1 MVYQETLSYSDAVK
15 KKGKV
20 KEVDMRIGERLK
32 ELREIKNLSQTEWA
46 DILDI
51 SFQQFQKYEKG
62 SNRISFAS
70 ILMLSHALKIPLQ
83 DFAVQIDDEAIGLSD
98 NKQASI
104 AGYATN
110 EGLSRKEIKE
120 LLSLFHSVEDPK
132 TRKYLIKFIKGMVEN
147 KD

>member
-1 MVYQETLSYSDAVK
+1 MVYQEPIIYSEVAK

-20 KEVDMRIGERLK
+20 KEIDVRIGERLK

-46 DILDI
+46 DILDV

-104 AGYATN
+104 AGQTPG

-120 LLSLFHSVEDPK
+120 LLGLFHSVEDPK